1 MKKVQV
7 IPATLRSYT
16 KKLMDSQK
24 KRRVAGYAR
33 VSTDHDEQLT
43 SYEAQ
48 VDYYTRYIQSRND
61 WEFVGMYTDEGISAT
76 NTKHRKGFKR
86 MIDDAMDGKIDLI
99 ITKSVSR
106 FARNTVDSLTTVRK
120 LKDKGIEIYFEKEN
134 IWTLD
139 AKGELLITIMSSLA
153 QEESRSISENVTWGH
168 RKRFADGKVS
178 LAFSHFLG
186 YDRGMDGNL
195 IVNKK
200 QAEIVKLIYRLY
212 LSGYTFHSIA
222 KELTERKIPTPA
234 GCKIW
239 RANTIRSILM
249 NEKYKGDALL
259 QKKITVD
266 FLTKETKKNEG
277 EVPQYYVEHNH
288 EAIISPQVFD
298 WVQEEI
304 KRRRKGK
311 KRYSGVSIFSSKIKC
326 GQCGGWYGAKVWHS
340 TDKYRRTIYRCND
353 KFKRH
358 CQTSHLTE
366 NEIKG
371 AFIRAVNQL
380 IENKEDIL
388 SNITMLKKRLTD
400 IASLEKERDAL
411 ELDLNML
418 TDQVQQLIAENAQ
431 VAQDQDEYGR
441 KYNGLVS
448 RYEETKKKYDQVCDA
463 IQQCVDRYWKLDNFM
478 KNLQKQNLV
487 YEFDERLWCSL
498 VDFIIV
504 YSKVKIQIVF
514 KNGTKIH
521 VGM

>member
-353 KFKRH
+353 KFKSH
-358 CQTSHLTE
+358 CKTPHLTE

-400 IASLEKERDAL
+400 TASLEKERDAL